1 MLWLFLVGATWPL
14 EAEPEPEPEPEP
26 EVVFGLE
33 VEAEAEAEV
42 EGAGLLFV
50 LYKVPPIFDI
60 LYGLS
65 IVER

>member
-1 MLWLFLVGATWPL
+1 MLWLFLVGATWPV
-14 EAEPEPEPEPEP
+14 
-26 EVVFGLE
+26 EVEFELE
-33 VEAEAEAEV
+33 VEAVVEV